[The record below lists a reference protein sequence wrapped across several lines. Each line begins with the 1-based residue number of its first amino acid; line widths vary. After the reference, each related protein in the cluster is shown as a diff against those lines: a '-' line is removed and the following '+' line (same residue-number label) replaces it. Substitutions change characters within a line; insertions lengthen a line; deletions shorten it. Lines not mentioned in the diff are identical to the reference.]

1 MEEEKKI
8 APLSQ
13 YNINLLD
20 TSFNETKK
28 KKRKKERKS
37 LRSKY
42 VLAESPWGFYLILI
56 PSNARNLRQNSQ
68 V

>member
-20 TSFNETKK
+20 TSFYETKK
-28 KKRKKERKS
+28 KKERKKEK
-37 LRSKY
+37 
-42 VLAESPWGFYLILI
+42 VLD
-56 PSNARNLRQNSQ
+56 QNMCWLK
-68 V
+68 VLGDFTWF